1 MKVMYFSTSTCAPC
15 RTLKPIV
22 QEVSMETGI
31 PVEWIDAQ
39 QRSDL
44 AQTFRVTAVPT
55 IIVIKDGQS
64 PLRHTGMASKQQI
77 QSLFN

>member
-1 MKVMYFSTSTCAPC
+1 MKVMYFSTTTCAPC

-44 AQTFRVTAVPT
+44 AQTFKVTSVPT
-55 IIVIKDGQS
+55 IIVFKNGQ
-64 PLRHTGMASKQQI
+64 PTMRHTGMASKQQI
-77 QSLFN
+77 KLLFN